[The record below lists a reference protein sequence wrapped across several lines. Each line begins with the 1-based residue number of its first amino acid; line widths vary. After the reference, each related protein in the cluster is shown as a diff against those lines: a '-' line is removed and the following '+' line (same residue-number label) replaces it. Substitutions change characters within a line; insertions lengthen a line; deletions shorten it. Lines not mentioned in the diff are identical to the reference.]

1 MTSSVINRKS
11 TKDEIIGAAEEYIDI
26 TDKRITTLT
35 EERQALVVL
44 LVVAAS
50 AALLF

>member
-1 MTSSVINRKS
+1 MTSSVIDRKS
-11 TKDEIIGAAEEYIDI
+11 TKDEIISTAEEYIAI

-44 LVVAAS
+44 LAVAVTA
-50 AALLF
+50 AALF